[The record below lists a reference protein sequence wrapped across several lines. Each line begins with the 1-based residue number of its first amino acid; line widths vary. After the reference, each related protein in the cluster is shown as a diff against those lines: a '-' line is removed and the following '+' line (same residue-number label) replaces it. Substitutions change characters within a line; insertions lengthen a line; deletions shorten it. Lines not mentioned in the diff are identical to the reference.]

1 MAEGGDFGYEDKALD
16 KKIDND
22 GWDDERKEANT
33 TKPFEPYFA
42 STPYKG
48 REKIEMQRMQHEQS
62 GLPDT
67 SFEETPLLS
76 GSIRDADIERRL
88 RALRL
93 DPLTGII
100 NTSQMMDTSINPL
113 SEEDNAEQIER
124 VKRFIKNEYPKAKL
138 DDLVFAFSRKKPMDI
153 VVLGPKG
160 GEEKVVKNDG
170 SGLQKRFL
178 NVTYVQRALGPS
190 SREIINQEDIHIR
203 KRQKELESGRVDELN
218 QQQNLKSK
226 YEEIQGVAQRIEK
239 EEAKIEQRKEN
250 QLPGYEEE
258 MKRKEQLLKNLKK
271 DLKTKQ
277 KEREE
282 LQKKSKKAQ
291 EKNDKLQSSIS
302 EEERKRNELEKK
314 FYDTKNFD
322 VLKEEIIH
330 LKRLNEEDQAI
341 IQDEMATSLEKEAAG
356 EREAARN
363 ERIACLETQ
372 LAEIEATMPLR
383 EKVREIFKKYGVTV
397 IAIFLAIFRNRGC
410 CWGDHQRFEIHGQ
423 SISKWP

>member
-1 MAEGGDFGYEDKALD
+1 MAEGGEFGYEDKALD

-33 TKPFEPYFA
+33 TKPFEPYDA
-42 STPYKG
+42 STPYNG
-48 REKIEMQRMQHEQS
+48 REKIEMQTMQHKQS

-100 NTSQMMDTSINPL
+100 NTSQMMDTSINPV
-113 SEEDNAEQIER
+113 SEEDKAEQIER

-138 DDLVFAFSRKKPMDI
+138 DGLVFAFSRKKPMDI

-170 SGLQKRFL
+170 SHLQKRFL
-178 NVTYVQRALGPS
+178 NLTYVQRALGPS
-190 SREIINQEDIHIR
+190 SREIINQEDIHTR
-203 KRQKELESGRVDELN
+203 KRQKELESGRVVELN

-239 EEAKIEQRKEN
+239 EAKIEQLKEN

-282 LQKKSKKAQ
+282 LPKK
-291 EKNDKLQSSIS
+291 
-302 EEERKRNELEKK
+302 
-314 FYDTKNFD
+314 
-322 VLKEEIIH
+322 
-330 LKRLNEEDQAI
+330 
-341 IQDEMATSLEKEAAG
+341 
-356 EREAARN
+356 
-363 ERIACLETQ
+363 
-372 LAEIEATMPLR
+372 
-383 EKVREIFKKYGVTV
+383 
-397 IAIFLAIFRNRGC
+397 
-410 CWGDHQRFEIHGQ
+410 
-423 SISKWP
+423 